1 MVVNA
6 YYLTTADVAR
16 RAGVYDVAYVIADG
30 RFVMD
35 LADFKRLRLTPEE
48 YIGGVSGVEQVTR
61 ERAMALIA
69 ENGHRH
75 ISDIENE

>member
-1 MVVNA
+1 MVNNA
-6 YYLTTADVAR
+6 YYLTDAEVAR
-16 RAGVYDVAYVIADG
+16 RAGVYDVAYVTADG
-30 RFVMD
+30 KFVLD

-48 YIGGVSGVEQVTR
+48 YIGGVNGVEKVTR

-69 ENGHRH
+69 ENGHRR